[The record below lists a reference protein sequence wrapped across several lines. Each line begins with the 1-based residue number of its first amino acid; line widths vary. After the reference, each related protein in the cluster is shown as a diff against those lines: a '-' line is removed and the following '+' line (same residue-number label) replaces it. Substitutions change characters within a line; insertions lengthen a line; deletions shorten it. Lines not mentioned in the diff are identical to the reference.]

1 MKRLL
6 MIVIVL
12 LLIGCF
18 CFKCHAVES
27 EMFEEDKSRI
37 ESGVDDHTK
46 SELERFGVS
55 GIDDVVTD
63 GIDSGSVWQYLSELI
78 AAYSHG
84 PLAALILLTAVLLL
98 ASVAESY
105 TFSLRYTETRDIMG
119 VVVSLFI
126 SSILISPVTQLI
138 SSSQLVI
145 QGASAVMTVYLP
157 VMAGMM
163 VFAGHAIS
171 SGGYYAAVITVSQL
185 ISRLSATVFTP
196 LLTVFLS
203 LSVSASISSRVRLGG
218 FIELASKGF
227 KYGIALMMSIFTAV
241 IGLNGALSG
250 AADSVANKA
259 ARFGLSSFIPLIG
272 SSIAEAYSA
281 IQNSVSVL
289 RSGAGVFV
297 IIALFVSFAPL
308 ITQSVLW
315 SITLWIAKSIGEMLS
330 VTSASS
336 IINALS
342 QFISALRALLIAVMT
357 VFIIS
362 TSIMMSLGGRT

>member
-1 MKRLL
+1 M
-6 MIVIVL
+6 IVL

-27 EMFEEDKSRI
+27 AMFEEDKSKI

-46 SELERFGVS
+46 GELERFGIS

-63 GIDSGSVWQYLSELI
+63 GIDSGSVWQYLSGLI

-145 QGASAVMTVYLP
+145 QGASAMMTVYLP

-163 VFAGHAIS
+163 VFSGHAIS

-196 LLTVFLS
+196 LLTVFLFVAVS
-203 LSVSASISSRVRLGG
+203 LLSRRRC
-218 FIELASKGF
+218 A
-227 KYGIALMMSIFTAV
+227 
-241 IGLNGALSG
+241 NGA
-250 AADSVANKA
+250 
-259 ARFGLSSFIPLIG
+259 
-272 SSIAEAYSA
+272 
-281 IQNSVSVL
+281 
-289 RSGAGVFV
+289 FV
-297 IIALFVSFAPL
+297 
-308 ITQSVLW
+308 
-315 SITLWIAKSIGEMLS
+315 
-330 VTSASS
+330 
-336 IINALS
+336 
-342 QFISALRALLIAVMT
+342 
-357 VFIIS
+357 
-362 TSIMMSLGGRT
+362 

>member
-1 MKRLL
+1 MNRHFGYYAFCAAA
-6 MIVIVL
+6 ML
-12 LLIGCF
+12 LLPA
-18 CFKCHAVES
+18 AVSAGHPANVPEQAPA
-27 EMFEEDKSRI
+27 
-37 ESGVDDHTK
+37 G
-46 SELERFGVS
+46 
-55 GIDDVVTD
+55 
-63 GIDSGSVWQYLSELI
+63 QY
-78 AAYSHG
+78 
-84 PLAALILLTAVLLL
+84 
-98 ASVAESY
+98 AESY
-105 TFSLRYTETRDIMG
+105 RVLDSHTGEIREVPVRDYLIGAVGAEMPASFAPEALKAQTVACHTYAERIRSMHEAAPDPALGGADFSDDPNVYQAFFTEDALRRFYGSSFAESYASIAEAVDA
-119 VVVSLFI
+119 VSDQ
-126 SSILISPVTQLI
+126 ILCYADEPIV
-138 SSSQLVI
+138 
-145 QGASAVMTVYLP
+145 AA
-157 VMAGMM
+157 
-163 VFAGHAIS
+163 FHAIS

-281 IQNSVSVL
+281 LQNSVSVL

-315 SITLWIAKSIGEMLS
+315 STTLWIAKSIGEMLS
-330 VTSASS
+330 VTSASP